1 MGIKNLWQVISKL
14 AHDPAVQE
22 NGLDHIRNLCVF
34 MDVPVFAHAS
44 VRVFG
49 THAAACESILAL
61 VERLHAAGARSC
73 ALVFDGTPV
82 PLKAEELARR
92 RLIEFTAES
101 VSSETLG
108 ASTSAGS
115 GMGAGMMITD
125 LDDCA
130 LFAPRLLKPN
140 GETFAAI
147 RKAAEHSPHAASGF
161 LSLLSAPS
169 DAEACCAKEAAACD
183 GVVLTSD
190 SDALT
195 FGAPRVLRYLP
206 GTPGFTLVSL
216 QGVLQA
222 LGLSFSAF
230 QQWCVM
236 CGSDFCAPIKQV
248 GPMTAL
254 KYMRASLPNGTEE
267 QADLIAGIFEHRRR
281 LLDAHFLSDSAAAF
295 EARYAQ
301 ALTVFRHTYTCA
313 Q

>member
-1 MGIKNLWQVISKL
+1 MS
-14 AHDPAVQE
+14 
-22 NGLDHIRNLCVF
+22 VF

-49 THAAACESILAL
+49 THESACENILAL

-82 PLKAEELARR
+82 ALKAEELARR
-92 RLIEFTAES
+92 RAAELAS
-101 VSSETLG
+101 QAPPLSESALPSESAVLDSG
-108 ASTSAGS
+108 RLSASAAV

-125 LDDCA
+125 LDECA

-140 GETFAAI
+140 SETFAAI
-147 RKAAEHSPHAASGF
+147 RAAAEQSPHFQTGF
-161 LSLLSAPS
+161 LSILHAPA

-216 QGVLQA
+216 QGVLDS
-222 LGLSFSAF
+222 LGLTFSAF

-254 KYMRASLPNGTEE
+254 KYLRAA
-267 QADLIAGIFEHRRR
+267 QAVAQTAAQTSAQAAAQHGDDTDLISCVLAHRRR
-281 LLDAHFLSDSAAAF
+281 LLDAHFLCESALAF

-301 ALTVFRHTYTCA
+301 ALAVFRHT
-313 Q
+313 